1 MAQGLPW
8 REGDNLVVD
17 DQEHPSNALPWLS
30 LRRRGVDVRVA
41 SSGGHRYTVDDIW
54 ARVDARTR
62 LVALSWVQY
71 ATGLRSDIAELGRRC
86 AARDIWLVVDG
97 IQGAGLLRA
106 RVDDW
111 GVDAFACGAHKGL
124 LGPLGVGFLHL
135 SPALLDALDP
145 PHLGPSGGLSLDKSG
160 PEWRVAAPDRQDA
173 RRLETGNLNY
183 PGIAGWAGALDLI
196 EQADPARIEPW
207 ALELSRALADGLR
220 GLGLDV
226 VSPADASMRS
236 TTTALRLPDP
246 AAALAHLAE
255 AGVVASIVEY
265 GYVRLSL
272 GAYNNHEDVDR
283 ILRVARGW

>member
-1 MAQGLPW
+1 M
-8 REGDNLVVD
+8 
-17 DQEHPSNALPWLS
+17 
-30 LRRRGVDVRVA
+30 
-41 SSGGHRYTVDDIW
+41 
-54 ARVDARTR
+54 
-62 LVALSWVQY
+62 
-71 ATGLRSDIAELGRRC
+71 
-86 AARDIWLVVDG
+86 VDG

-145 PHLGPSGGLSLDKSG
+145 PYLGPSGGLWLDKSG
-160 PEWRVAAPDRQDA
+160 PGGASPRPTART

-207 ALELSRALADGLR
+207 VLELSRALADGLR

-226 VSPADASMRS
+226 VSPADAAMRS

-283 ILRVARGW
+283 IAAARPQSTKSS

>member
-1 MAQGLPW
+1 MRA
-8 REGDNLVVD
+8 
-17 DQEHPSNALPWLS
+17 
-30 LRRRGVDVRVA
+30 RGWSRCPGCSTPRA
-41 SSGGHRYTVDDIW
+41 CAATSRSW
-54 ARVDARTR
+54 A
-62 LVALSWVQY
+62 
-71 ATGLRSDIAELGRRC
+71 GC

-283 ILRVARGW
+283 ILRVARGWV

>member
-54 ARVDARTR
+54 ARVDAHAAGRAVLCSTPR
-62 LVALSWVQY
+62 ACA
-71 ATGLRSDIAELGRRC
+71 ATSRSCRCC

-111 GVDAFACGAHKGL
+111 AWTRSPVARTRACSARWAWA
-124 LGPLGVGFLHL
+124 
-135 SPALLDALDP
+135 SCICRRRCWTRWIRRTW
-145 PHLGPSGGLSLDKSG
+145 PSGGLSLDKSG

-183 PGIAGWAGALDLI
+183 PGIAGWAG
-196 EQADPARIEPW
+196 RW
-207 ALELSRALADGLR
+207 
-220 GLGLDV
+220 
-226 VSPADASMRS
+226 
-236 TTTALRLPDP
+236 T
-246 AAALAHLAE
+246 
-255 AGVVASIVEY
+255 
-265 GYVRLSL
+265 
-272 GAYNNHEDVDR
+272 
-283 ILRVARGW
+283 